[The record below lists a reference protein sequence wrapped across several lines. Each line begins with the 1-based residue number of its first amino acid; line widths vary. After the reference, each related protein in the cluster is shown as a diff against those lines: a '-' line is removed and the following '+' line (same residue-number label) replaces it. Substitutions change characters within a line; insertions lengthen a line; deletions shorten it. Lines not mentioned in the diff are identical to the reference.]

1 MCWLKVANK
10 HKGSM
15 FELGGAPITTFMFA
29 MSKSLCKLA

>member
-29 MSKSLCKLA
+29 MSQSLCTLA